1 MKGLGKWSGGLTG
14 PTKEL
19 LKLKAEKSIT
29 AAFLGKVDWWNWERP
44 AASGTPYSY

>member
-1 MKGLGKWSGGLTG
+1 MRIYRAVLTG

-44 AASGTPYSY
+44 AASVTQYSY

>member
-1 MKGLGKWSGGLTG
+1 MRIYGAVLTG

-29 AAFLGKVDWWNWERP
+29 AAFLGKKDWWNLEPP
-44 AASGTPYSY
+44 AALGTQYSY